1 MANAE
6 HKELLSALRGIQDAI
21 KDLTKEVRKAT
32 RENRQAE
39 GDETEV
45 APPGPA
51 GIIGTILSKNT
62 YGGSKG
68 GSNA

>member
-1 MANAE
+1 MANTE
-6 HKELLSALRGIQDAI
+6 HKELLSALREIRDAI